1 MALALSGAA
10 LAQELSEAQ
19 AKFEGWTQADAAAA
33 GYEPSGPCVSV
44 ELVGAPPELGAMGQ
58 HNVNEALVDGEL
70 DALNP
75 EVVLTHPETGALTAI
90 EYLVIADEAP
100 TLFGQTFVAGPPDI
114 PGSFALHVWF
124 FDNANAQFVD
134 FNPNISCP
142 VAVLLPETGGATPI
156 VALIGLLAGM
166 VLLAASVAVV
176 GVRMRTAA

>member
-10 LAQELSEAQ
+10 LAQELSDAQ

-33 GYEPSGPCVSV
+33 GYEAEGPCVSA

-58 HNVNEALVDGEL
+58 HNVNRALVDGEL
-70 DALNP
+70 DVLNP
-75 EVVLTHPETGALTAI
+75 EVVLMHPENGTLTAI

-100 TLFGQTFVAGPPDI
+100 TLFGQMFAVGPPDV

-124 FDNANAQFVD
+124 LDNPNGQFAA

-142 VAVLLPETGGATPI
+142 AALLPATGGATPI
-156 VALIGLLAGM
+156 PGLIGLLAGM
-166 VLLAASVAVV
+166 VLLAASIAVV

>member
-1 MALALSGAA
+1 MVLALSGAA

-33 GYEPSGPCVSV
+33 GYEAEGPCVSA
-44 ELVGAPPELGAMGQ
+44 ELVGAPPALGAMGQ
-58 HNVNEALVDGEL
+58 HNVNQALVDGEL
-70 DALNP
+70 DVLNP

-90 EYLVIADEAP
+90 EYLVIADEPP
-100 TLFGQTFVAGPPDI
+100 TLFGQTFVVGPPDI

-124 FDNANAQFVD
+124 FDSPNGQFAD

-142 VAVLLPETGGATPI
+142 AALLPATGGATPI
-156 VALIGLLAGM
+156 AALIGLLAGLA
-166 VLLAASVAVV
+166 LLAASMVVV